1 MRRKTDKD
9 PLVVEQNFYFTKIV
23 NVYIVY
29 DLSAWPK
36 DPTNNSKFKNC
47 LLGATKIV
55 NNSDTEKYLYSR
67 YGITFDIAGFWSFD
81 NDTARNVIIFGVDN
95 SSSSH
100 SDNRKNNFLMLGK
113 GPTFGINRNF
123 GAPEE
128 TFDIT
133 FSKPNTKFCLS
144 LHCNSHNSY
153 LFVNGKEIFKFKA
166 DNKNVNSPTQL
177 NFVLEVF
184 LMDLVL
190 LSLEKYL

>member
-1 MRRKTDKD
+1 
-9 PLVVEQNFYFTKIV
+9 
-23 NVYIVY
+23 
-29 DLSAWPK
+29 
-36 DPTNNSKFKNC
+36 
-47 LLGATKIV
+47 
-55 NNSDTEKYLYSR
+55 
-67 YGITFDIAGFWSFD
+67 
-81 NDTARNVIIFGVDN
+81 
-95 SSSSH
+95 
-100 SDNRKNNFLMLGK
+100 MLGK

-128 TFDIT
+128 KFDIT
-133 FSKPNTKFCLS
+133 FSKSNTKFCLS

-166 DNKNVNSPTQL
+166 DNKNVNFPTQL